1 MMAGISSIRAKRCR
15 AVAGFTVFCYMMLH
29 ARPATAYV
37 PDTRWSITASG
48 ATGASGT
55 PATLTWS
62 FAPDGTSVP
71 GEGASDLISYF
82 DGLFNV
88 TSGGSDLTQRPWFT
102 YFKQS
107 FDRWT
112 ALGGINFT
120 YESHDNGASLRTSS
134 GVLGVRGDVR
144 IGGAFVDGASG
155 TLAYTWLPNSGDV
168 VVDTGETS
176 FYSNASNNHRQ
187 LRNTIMHELG
197 HAFGLLHIESSTD
210 ALLMEP
216 FINLGIDGPQL
227 DDIRG
232 IQGMY
237 GDAFEK
243 SNGGLG
249 NGTVARASSLG
260 ALAMGST
267 RAIGSD
273 ALGGQ
278 TVGPLET
285 DFVSIAN
292 STDADFFSFTVASP
306 ALLDVTLTPLGG
318 VFNQGVEGGVQAS
331 FNANARN
338 DLTLAVFAPNGTT
351 LLGAANLTAAGG
363 VESLTDLSLAT
374 AGKYYARVTGAAENV
389 QLYQLQLA
397 TAALATLLAGDYNE
411 DGTVDAADY
420 TVWRDTLGQTG
431 AGLAADGNGNG
442 NVDAADYSV
451 WKNHFGDVSPGI
463 GAGSGSLAGAGSVP
477 EPAAIAIVS
486 LAAGLLSIARI
497 PRNKTPTQASFA

>member
-1 MMAGISSIRAKRCR
+1 MRFR
-15 AVAGFTVFCYMMLH
+15 AVPPFAVLMFVVLQ
-29 ARPATAYV
+29 ALPATAYV
-37 PDTRWSITASG
+37 PDDRWSVTASG

-55 PATLTWS
+55 PIELTWS
-62 FAPDGTSVP
+62 FAPDDTSIP
-71 GEGASDLISYF
+71 GEGASNLISYF

-88 TSGGSDLTQRPWFT
+88 STTSSDLTQRHWFT

-112 ALGGINFT
+112 ALGGIKFT
-120 YESHDNGASLRTSS
+120 YESHDNGSSLQTSS

-168 VVDTGETS
+168 VVDTGETN
-176 FYSNASNNHRQ
+176 FYSNSSNNYRQ

-216 FINLGIDGPQL
+216 TINLGFDGPQL
-227 DDIRG
+227 DDVRG

-249 NGTVARASSLG
+249 NGTAARATSLG
-260 ALAMGST
+260 ALAIGNMLDV
-267 RAIGSD
+267 GSD
-273 ALGGQ
+273 AAGSQ
-278 TVGPLET
+278 VVGALET

-292 STDADFFSFTVASP
+292 SADTDFFSFTVAAPS
-306 ALLDVTLTPLGG
+306 LLDATLTPLGG
-318 VFNQGVEGGVQAS
+318 VFNQGVEGGAQSS

-338 DLTLAVFAPNGTT
+338 DLTLSVFASNGTT
-351 LLGAANLTAAGG
+351 LLGTANLNGAGG
-363 VESLTDLSLAT
+363 VESLADLSLAT
-374 AGKYYARVTGAAENV
+374 AGKYFARISGATDNV

-397 TAALATLLAGDYNE
+397 ATALTTILIGDYNL

-420 TVWRDTLGQTG
+420 SVWRNSLGQVG
-431 AGLAADGNGNG
+431 SNLAADGNGDG
-442 NVDAADYSV
+442 TVDAADYSV
-451 WKNHFGDVSPGI
+451 WKANFGMTT
-463 GAGSGSLAGAGSVP
+463 GSASGGSIVGVP
-477 EPAAIAIVS
+477 EPASGV
-486 LAAGLLSIARI
+486 LLSFAAITRLLHRAR
-497 PRNKTPTQASFA
+497 RKQRRA